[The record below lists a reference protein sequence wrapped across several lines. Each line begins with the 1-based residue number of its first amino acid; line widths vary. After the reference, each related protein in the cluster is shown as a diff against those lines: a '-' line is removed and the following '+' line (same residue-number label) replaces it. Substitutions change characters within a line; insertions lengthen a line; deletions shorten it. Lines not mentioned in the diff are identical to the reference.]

1 MPRASPHPVCGRYQ
15 TNKLFVTRRCPGRF
29 LPTVT
34 EISTGTGPTNII
46 HNIASKQDGLRAP
59 QSAPLPENMP
69 RGPLAPCAPST
80 SGAPSGRERARALHG
95 RAPDGSHERL
105 PMSTSMCAMFSDSKM
120 RPRIVLRQR
129 EHKVSIGQAL
139 SACDKMATV
148 WPHAARCGGFE
159 VPCVLRGWCGLCG
172 AGGAALRGPYSIL
185 HFYTYRLT
193 CASLIAF
200 TRRSDTPTAS
210 RGALCPPRS
219 RWDSSSKEPARP
231 AAAGDDLIPGCA
243 SAGRGWQGRL

>member
-1 MPRASPHPVCGRYQ
+1 
-15 TNKLFVTRRCPGRF
+15 
-29 LPTVT
+29 
-34 EISTGTGPTNII
+34 
-46 HNIASKQDGLRAP
+46 
-59 QSAPLPENMP
+59 
-69 RGPLAPCAPST
+69 
-80 SGAPSGRERARALHG
+80 
-95 RAPDGSHERL
+95 
-105 PMSTSMCAMFSDSKM
+105 M

-159 VPCVLRGWCGLCG
+159 MPCVLRGWCGLCG

-200 TRRSDTPTAS
+200 TTHQEVGHALSVEGGTLSPSNPLGRHIE
-210 RGALCPPRS
+210 GANATCNN
-219 RWDSSSKEPARP
+219 
-231 AAAGDDLIPGCA
+231 GC
-243 SAGRGWQGRL
+243 GRTERK